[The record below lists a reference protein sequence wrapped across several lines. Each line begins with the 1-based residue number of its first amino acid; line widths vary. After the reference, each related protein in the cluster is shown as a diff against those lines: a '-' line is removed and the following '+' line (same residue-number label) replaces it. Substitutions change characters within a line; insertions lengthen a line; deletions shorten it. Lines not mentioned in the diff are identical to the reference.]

1 MKTYLDCYPCFMEQA
16 LRTSRVATNDKKKIK
31 KILDEVGTMIKNM
44 PIENTPAESG
54 MLVYNKIK
62 EITGVADPY
71 LNIKQQH
78 IKEAKELLPEM
89 EVIIKNAEDP
99 LLSAIRIA
107 IAGNVI
113 DLGINKPFNL
123 LADIK
128 KILNQKFAIFD
139 YESLKKDLAAA
150 KNILYIGDNAGES
163 VFDTLLIKQLKKPV
177 IYAVRSKPIINDVTI
192 KDAIDSGLDSVSEI
206 IDSGCNSPGVV
217 LSQATNKFLNV
228 FNNADLII
236 SKGQGNYEGLS
247 DENKTIY
254 FLLKAK
260 CSVIANDLNVK
271 EGDII
276 LKKA

>member
-31 KILDEVGTMIKNM
+31 KILDETGAMIKNM
-44 PIENTPAESG
+44 PMENTPAESG

-62 EITGVADPY
+62 EITGVTDPY
-71 LNIKQQH
+71 FNIKQQH
-78 IKEAKELLPEM
+78 IKEAKTLLPEM
-89 EVIIKNAEDP
+89 EAIIENAEDP
-99 LLSAIRIA
+99 LLTAIRIA

-123 LADIK
+123 LEDIK
-128 KILNQKFAIFD
+128 KILTQEFALFD
-139 YESLKKDLAAA
+139 YESFKKDLTAA

-163 VFDTLLIKQLKKPV
+163 VFDTLLIRQLKKPV
-177 IYAVRSKPIINDVTI
+177 IYAVRSQPVINDVTI
-192 KDAIDSGLDSVSEI
+192 KEAIDSGLDKVSEI
-206 IDSGCNSPGVV
+206 IDSGCKAPGVV
-217 LSQATNKFLNV
+217 LSHATNKFLQV

-247 DENKTIY
+247 DENNTIY

-260 CSVIANDLNVK
+260 CSVIASDLNVK

-276 LKKA
+276 FKKA

>member
-31 KILDEVGTMIKNM
+31 KILDETGAMIKNM
-44 PIENTPAESG
+44 PMENTPAESG

-71 LNIKQQH
+71 FNIKQQH
-78 IKEAKELLPEM
+78 IKEAKTLLPEM
-89 EVIIKNAEDP
+89 EAIIENAEDP
-99 LLSAIRIA
+99 LLTAIRIA

-123 LADIK
+123 LEDIK
-128 KILNQKFAIFD
+128 KILTQEFALFD
-139 YESLKKDLAAA
+139 YESFKKDLTAA

-177 IYAVRSKPIINDVTI
+177 IYAVRSQPVINDVTI
-192 KDAIDSGLDSVSEI
+192 KEAIDSGLDKVSEI
-206 IDSGCNSPGVV
+206 IDSGCKAPGVV
-217 LSQATNKFLNV
+217 LSHATNKFLQV

-247 DENKTIY
+247 DENNTIY

-260 CSVIANDLNVK
+260 CSVIASDLNVK

-276 LKKA
+276 FKKA